1 MGSFSSRND
10 TNDEEDISLS
20 GMKKKVESKKI
31 CLLNKRKSYKK
42 IYKIFSQADIW
53 RTDAIEI

>member
-31 CLLNKRKSYKK
+31 CLFNKRKSYKK
-42 IYKIFSQADIW
+42 TY
-53 RTDAIEI
+53 